1 LVLVDGES
9 DDDSPSIWLAQIVEV
24 NLFERTLEVI
34 YYEEINE
41 KYKKNN
47 SKVYTIGMDT
57 VLLLNARLT
66 QNQTI
71 YAYDLKRAHDFSVA
85 RSKKK

>member
-1 LVLVDGES
+1 MVLVDGES

-71 YAYDLKRAHDFSVA
+71 DAYDLKRAHDFSVA